1 MGSSD
6 FYIDYNIEVADMG
19 DEFQQETERR
29 LRDLAS
35 AHSDMVGAAVALEK
49 VADTQTYDIYRVR
62 IVIYKRPQDIVV
74 TKQDADPMMTLRD
87 ALDTLEDQ
95 VRIARDKLAQRDT
108 HRDTQIEAVY
118 YDLTPE
124 EIFATYAKGWDPE
137 EIRAMDTTQ
146 IASRLMI
153 EQGLTQDAADFAADQ
168 IVLVA
173 EEIHDRGE

>member
-6 FYIDYNIEVADMG
+6 FYIDYNVEVSDVG
-19 DEFQQETERR
+19 DEFQRETEQR
-29 LRDLAS
+29 LRELAA

-74 TKQDADPMMTLRD
+74 TKQDADPMITLRD

-95 VRIARDKLAQRDT
+95 VRTSREKLSQRDT
-108 HRDTQIEAVY
+108 HRDTQIESVY
-118 YDLTPE
+118 YDLTAE
-124 EIFATYAKGWDPE
+124 EIYATYAKGWDPE
-137 EIRAMDTTQ
+137 DIRTMDPTE

-153 EQGLTQDAADFAADQ
+153 EQGLTQDAAVFAADQ
-168 IVLVA
+168 ILLVA
-173 EEIHDRGE
+173 EQIHDREE